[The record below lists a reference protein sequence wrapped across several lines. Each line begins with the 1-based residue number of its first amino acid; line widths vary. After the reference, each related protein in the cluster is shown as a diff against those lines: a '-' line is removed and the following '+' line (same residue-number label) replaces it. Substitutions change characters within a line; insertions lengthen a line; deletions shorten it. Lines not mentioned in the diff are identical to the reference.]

1 MYNLSEWINSKYLS
15 KEFIIN
21 TKKELLSNEFVKVIV
36 FDNFFKDNISNKIKT
51 EILNIW
57 KNRAFSF
64 NESDE
69 MNRNSQFWY
78 NWEFL
83 PDNVD
88 HYFYKWAIFSLLNN
102 FLNSDIFLRY
112 LSIFYWKKITYQNI
126 HHLLE
131 FQGKKYAKY
140 KIIIKQILGLNVII
154 FMITKFTSKL
164 NRKIK
169 N

>member
-112 LSIFYWKKITYQNI
+112 LSIFYWKKITYQNKQNPFDNDFWRWI
-126 HHLLE
+126 TLQDN
-131 FQGKKYAKY
+131 FY
-140 KIIIKQILGLNVII
+140 IDIKWRH
-154 FMITKFTSKL
+154 TDSETWYWKRS
-164 NRKIK
+164 R
-169 N
+169 